1 MKEKVVEVLQSV
13 TPELID
19 EHMIEVP
26 TYSHLGDYALP
37 CFSFAK
43 KLRKSPQAIAEEI
56 ASQIQDAR
64 IEKAEAVHGYVNIFM
79 KRNGFA
85 TSVMNTILTEKSD
98 YGSSNTGEDGV
109 VTIDMSSPN
118 IAKPFSMGHLRS
130 TVIGNSIS
138 LLLKKSGF
146 QPVKINYLGD
156 WGTQFGKLLVAYR
169 LWGDEK
175 QVQEAPIKTLLALY
189 VRFHDEAERDDSLND
204 KGRAAFKSL
213 EDGNPEALALW
224 KWIRTES
231 LKEFQKI
238 YDLLGVSFNSYQGE
252 AHYNDKMDPIVE
264 ELDEKNLLIK
274 SDGALVVDMG
284 EGMSPCLIKK
294 SDGATLYATRDVTA
308 AIDRK
313 RTFNFV
319 KSLYVVGNE
328 QSLHFVQLKT
338 VLKKMGYEWSEA
350 IQHIPFG
357 LILKDGKKLSTRKGK
372 IILLEEVL
380 KEAIELAEATI
391 EEKNPTLVNKIEVAK
406 AVGVGAI
413 LFSDLKQHRNHD
425 IEFDLKKMLQTEG
438 ETGPYV
444 QYTHARAC
452 SVIRKVGEIDELH
465 VTDVN
470 NLEWE
475 IIKCLEHFPS
485 VVKRASTEFDPSLIA
500 KYAVELAQ
508 TFNSFYG
515 NVQVVKD
522 VEFLTYR
529 VSLVHCV
536 VIVLEEALRLL
547 GIKAPIEM

>member
-1 MKEKVVEVLQSV
+1 MKQQVVEILQGV
-13 TPELID
+13 TPEFID

-26 TYSHLGDYALP
+26 THSHLGDYALP

-43 KLRKSPQAIAEEI
+43 KMRKSPKLIAEDLVNL
-56 ASQIQDAR
+56 IQDSR
-64 IEKAEAVHGYVNIFM
+64 IEKAEAVNGYVNIFM

-85 TSVMNTILTEKSD
+85 TSVMNTILEEKSD

-130 TVIGNSIS
+130 TVIGNSIA

-175 QVQEAPIKTLLALY
+175 QVQEAPIQTLLALY

-213 EDGNPEALALW
+213 EDRNPEALVLW

-238 YDLLGVSFNSYQGE
+238 YDLLGVSFDSYQGE
-252 AHYNDKMDPIVE
+252 AYYNDKMGPIVE
-264 ELDEKNLLIK
+264 ELNEKNLLIK

-284 EGMSPCLIKK
+284 EGMPPCLIKK

-313 RTFNFV
+313 RTFKFV

-328 QSLHFVQLKT
+328 QSLHFVQLKA
-338 VLKKMGYEWSEA
+338 VLNKMGYEWSEA

-372 IILLEEVL
+372 VVLLEQVL

-391 EEKNPTLVNKIEVAK
+391 EEKNPTLVNKKEVAE
-406 AVGVGAI
+406 AVGLGAI

-425 IEFDLKKMLQTEG
+425 IEFDLKKMLQAEG

-465 VTDVN
+465 IGDIN

-515 NVQVVKD
+515 NIQIVKD

-536 VIVLEEALRLL
+536 VIVLAEALRLL

>member
-1 MKEKVVEVLQSV
+1 MRQQVVEILQGV
-13 TPELID
+13 TPEFID
-19 EHMIEVP
+19 EHMIEAP
-26 TYSHLGDYALP
+26 TYSYLGDYALP

-43 KLRKSPQAIAEEI
+43 KMRKSPQAIAEEI
-56 ASQIQDAR
+56 ASQMRDKR
-64 IEKAEAVHGYVNIFM
+64 IEKVEAVNGYVNIFM
-79 KRNGFA
+79 KRQEF
-85 TSVMNTILTEKSD
+85 SQSILNTILTQGNE
-98 YGSSNTGEDGV
+98 YGSSNTGANGV

-175 QVQEAPIKTLLALY
+175 QVQDAPIQTLLALY

-231 LKEFQKI
+231 LKELQKI
-238 YDLLGVSFNSYQGE
+238 YDLLGVSFDSYQGE
-252 AHYNDKMDPIVE
+252 AYYNDKMDPIVE
-264 ELDEKNLLIK
+264 ELNEKNLLIK

-284 EGMSPCLIKK
+284 EGMPPCLIKK

-328 QSLHFVQLKT
+328 QSLHFVQLKA
-338 VLKKMGYEWSEA
+338 VLNKMGYKWSEA

-391 EEKNPTLVNKIEVAK
+391 EGKNPTLVNKKEVAE

-425 IEFDLKKMLQTEG
+425 IEFDLKKMLQAEG

-465 VTDVN
+465 IGDIN

-515 NVQVVKD
+515 NIQIVKD

-536 VIVLEEALRLL
+536 AIVLEEALRLL